1 MRSPDK
7 VCKMHASED
16 IKITCKVRRDF
27 VLIEG
32 NKKALE
38 FFGNLILAQAR
49 FKKDCGF
56 EISPSGAGKVFFAR
70 GAKKGFYIHCLPCK
84 KGKRCQV

>member
-7 VCKMHASED
+7 ICEIYASEN

-32 NKKALE
+32 NKKTLE
-38 FFGNLILAQAR
+38 FLGNLILAQAKFR
-49 FKKDCGF
+49 EDCSF
-56 EISPSGAGKVFFAR
+56 EISPSGAGKIFFAR
-70 GAKKGFYIHCLPCK
+70 GSKKGFYIHCLPCK
-84 KGKRCQV
+84 RKNKKR